1 MSASHSDKI
10 QDNLGRLLM
19 VGFHGPEPDRHLG
32 RMIDDFG
39 VGGVILFRRN
49 IEDQDQLRKLTGEIQ
64 EIARDAGYSEPLLIA
79 IDQEGGMVNRITGGV
94 ALSPGN
100 MALGALRD
108 RESAYS
114 VGKIIGTELAELGI
128 NMNFAPVL
136 DLVRDPENHL
146 GTRCFGEDPE
156 LAGQLGSQYA
166 WGLADSGVIPVGK
179 HFLGYDG
186 STTDPHLEL
195 PVNPLPRGDLE
206 SSLEPFKIARD
217 QVGGIMSAHIVLEA
231 YDDHPVTLSG
241 TVIKD
246 LLRER
251 IGFTGPVVTD
261 CLEMGAIERKYGTG
275 EAAVKAVKAGNDLL
289 IVSHQ
294 EEKQVEALE
303 ALKEALA
310 GGQLSRGRIKRGLG
324 RLSTVKPDFD
334 EGPRPRFSLEDD
346 KNALARY
353 AGKAITPV
361 KQTKLPI
368 SPEEDLLLVVP
379 QISGRSLSE
388 VQDEETTVVS
398 PGDYLKSMGYSPDEI
413 IYDSSLANS
422 EKILESSEDR
432 DRVVI
437 LVLDP
442 EDVPRKLLGEL
453 AQLPPRVLLVGVE
466 KPWGLEEL
474 PNEELLLTYGHT
486 ESSLRGLALVLA
498 GEVIPE
504 GVSPVE
510 L

>member
-1 MSASHSDKI
+1 MPDANSGKI
-10 QDNLGRLLM
+10 EEKLGRLLM
-19 VGFHGPEPDRHLG
+19 VGFHGLKPDRHLR
-32 RMIDDFG
+32 RMIEDLR

-49 IEDQDQLRKLTGEIQ
+49 IEGPDQLRKLTGEIQ
-64 EIARDAGYSEPLLIA
+64 EIARDAGYSDPLFIA
-79 IDQEGGMVNRITGGV
+79 IDQEGGMVNRITDGV

-108 RESAYS
+108 REAAYS
-114 VGKIIGTELAELGI
+114 VGKIIGNELASLGI

-136 DLVRDPENHL
+136 DLVRDPDNHL
-146 GTRCFGEDPE
+146 GTRCFGENPE
-156 LAGQLGSQYA
+156 LAGRLGSEYA
-166 WGLADSGVIPVGK
+166 RGLAESGVIPVGK

-195 PVNPLPRGDLE
+195 PVNPLPRDDLE
-206 SSLEPFKIARD
+206 SSIEPFKIARD
-217 QVGGIMSAHIVLEA
+217 RVGGIMSAHIVLEA

-241 TVIKD
+241 RVIRE
-246 LLRER
+246 LLRGR
-251 IGFTGPVVTD
+251 IGFSGPVITD

-275 EAAVKAVKAGNDLL
+275 EAAAKAVEAGNDLL
-289 IVSHQ
+289 IVSHH
-294 EEKQVEALE
+294 EEKQVDALE
-303 ALKEALA
+303 ALREALA
-310 GGQLSRGRIKRGLG
+310 SGQLSPGRIKRGLE

-334 EGPRPRFSLEDD
+334 EGPRPSFSLDDD

-353 AGKAITPV
+353 AGRAVTQV
-361 KQTKLPI
+361 KQAKLPI
-368 SPEEDLLLVVP
+368 SPEEDLLLMVP
-379 QISGRSLSE
+379 QLSGRSLSE

-398 PGDYLKSMGYSPDEI
+398 PGDYLKSMGYSPDEM
-413 IYDSSLANS
+413 IYDSSLANF
-422 EKILESSEDR
+422 EEILESAEDR

-442 EDVPRKLLGEL
+442 EDVPRKLLEEL

-466 KPWGLEEL
+466 KPWGLEDL
-474 PNEELLLTYGHT
+474 PADELLLTYGHT
-486 ESSLRGLALVLA
+486 ESSLQGLALVLG
-498 GEVIPE
+498 GEVRPG